1 MPADQEETPPAG
13 RRTTT
18 AARRTSRRLPRAL
31 LPFVV
36 PRYRLLAGA
45 LTLSLLGSGMWIV
58 ALVWQVIE
66 LDGGPVQLS
75 QVATASAVGMLAAV
89 LVGGVV
95 ADRVPQHRI
104 LMAVELTK
112 ALLVGAVAALALTG
126 LLELWHLVVVS
137 AVVGATEGFFYPAY
151 SALLPTVLP
160 PEQLLA
166 ANGVEGVLR
175 PAVMNAAGPAA
186 ASVVVAQFSPGLAF
200 ALVSASQVLA
210 ATGLRLMEGTPPPRV
225 DEEPRHPLR
234 VLATDLRD
242 GFGYMTRTPWFMAT
256 LLFATV
262 WVLLLI
268 GPIEVLLPFA
278 VRDQAGGG
286 PEQFALVLAAFGV
299 GGAVGS
305 LAVASWRMPRRYL
318 TVMVL
323 AWSVG
328 AMPIALIGSTDRL
341 WVMVVA
347 VFVTGVTSGVGQ
359 VIWGTLL
366 QRRVPAELLG
376 RVSSLDFFVSLL
388 LMPVS
393 MALAGPVGEAIGLGP
408 VFLVAGLVPVVFG
421 LAAIVLARMPRD
433 EIEHPLTLTPEP
445 HAGATTH

>member
-1 MPADQEETPPAG
+1 MSADQEETHSSAARPD
-13 RRTTT
+13 T
-18 AARRTSRRLPRAL
+18 AAPGASSRLPRAL

-36 PRYRLLAGA
+36 PRYRFLAGA

-58 ALVWQVIE
+58 AVVWQVIE

-75 QVATASAVGMLAAV
+75 QVATASAAGMLAAV

-104 LMAVELTK
+104 LMTVELTK
-112 ALLVGAVAALALTG
+112 AALVGAVAALALTG
-126 LLELWHLVVVS
+126 LLELWHLVAVS

-175 PAVMNAAGPAA
+175 PAVMNAAGPAV
-186 ASVVVAQFSPGLAF
+186 ASVVVAQVSPGLAF

-210 ATGLRLMEGTPPPRV
+210 ATGLRLMGGAPLRRA
-225 DEEPRHPLR
+225 DGEPGHPLA
-234 VLATDLRD
+234 VLLADVRA

-286 PEQFALVLAAFGV
+286 PEEFALVLASFGV

-366 QRRVPAELLG
+366 QRRVPAQMLG

-393 MALAGPVGEAIGLGP
+393 MALAGPVGEAVGLRP
-408 VFLVAGLVPVVFG
+408 VFLVAGLVPVAFG

-433 EIEHPLTLTPEP
+433 EIEHPLTLAPDP
-445 HAGATTH
+445 HADAAS

>member
-1 MPADQEETPPAG
+1 V
-13 RRTTT
+13 
-18 AARRTSRRLPRAL
+18 SVVRRLPRAL
-31 LPFVV
+31 RPFIV

-58 ALVWQVIE
+58 AVVWQVIE

-75 QVATASAVGMLAAV
+75 QVATAAAIGMLAAV

-104 LMAVELTK
+104 LMTVELTK
-112 ALLVGAVAALALTG
+112 ALLVGAIAALALTG
-126 LLELWHLVVVS
+126 MLELWHLVVVS

-186 ASVVVAQFSPGLAF
+186 ASVLIAQFSPGLAF
-200 ALVSASQVLA
+200 ALVSISQLLA
-210 ATGLRLMEGTPPPRV
+210 ATGLRLMGGAPLQPRDGEGG
-225 DEEPRHPLR
+225 HPLR
-234 VLATDLRD
+234 VLARDLRD
-242 GFGYMTRTPWFMAT
+242 GFRYMTRTPWFMAT

-262 WVLLLI
+262 WVLLLM

-286 PEQFALVLAAFGV
+286 PEEFALVLASFGV

-328 AMPIALIGSTDRL
+328 ATPIALLGSTDQL
-341 WVMVVA
+341 WVMVAA
-347 VFVTGVTSGVGQ
+347 VFVVGVTSGVGQ

-366 QRRVPAELLG
+366 QRRVPPNMLG

-393 MALAGPVGEAIGLGP
+393 MALAGPVGEAIGLRP

-421 LAAIVLARMPRD
+421 VLAIVLARMPRD
-433 EIEHPLTLTPEP
+433 EIEHPLTVEPEP
-445 HAGATTH
+445 HPAVQPEDAY

>member
-1 MPADQEETPPAG
+1 MSADQEET
-13 RRTTT
+13 RSS
-18 AARRTSRRLPRAL
+18 AARPEPAAPTSRRLPRAL
-31 LPFVV
+31 RPFLV
-36 PRYRLLAGA
+36 PRYRFLAGA
-45 LTLSLLGSGMWIV
+45 LTLSLLGTGMWIV

-95 ADRVPQHRI
+95 ADRVPQHQI
-104 LMAVELTK
+104 LMTVELTK
-112 ALLVGAVAALALTG
+112 AVLVGAAAALALTG

-175 PAVMNAAGPAA
+175 PALMNAAGPAA

-200 ALVSASQVLA
+200 AFVSASQVLA
-210 ATGLRLMEGTPPPRV
+210 ATGLHLMGGAPLDRENA
-225 DEEPRHPLR
+225 EPGHPLA
-234 VLATDLRD
+234 VLATDLRE
-242 GFGYMTRTPWFMAT
+242 GFRYMTRTPWFMAT
-256 LLFATV
+256 LLFATA

-286 PEQFALVLAAFGV
+286 PQEFALVLASFGI

-347 VFVTGVTSGVGQ
+347 VFVTGLTSGVGQ

-366 QRRVPAELLG
+366 QRRVPAAMLG

-393 MALAGPVGEAIGLGP
+393 MALAGPVGEAVGLRP

-421 LAAIVLARMPRD
+421 VAAIVLAHMPRD
-433 EIEHPLTLTPEP
+433 EIEHPLTVTTEP
-445 HAGATTH
+445 HAGAAY

>member
-1 MPADQEETPPAG
+1 MSADPEETHSSAARPD
-13 RRTTT
+13 T
-18 AARRTSRRLPRAL
+18 AAPGASSRLPRAL

-36 PRYRLLAGA
+36 PRYRFLAGA

-58 ALVWQVIE
+58 AVVWQVIE

-75 QVATASAVGMLAAV
+75 QVATASAAGMLAAV

-95 ADRVPQHRI
+95 ADRVPQHRL
-104 LMAVELTK
+104 LMTVELTK
-112 ALLVGAVAALALTG
+112 AALVGAVAALALTG
-126 LLELWHLVVVS
+126 LLELWHLVAVS

-186 ASVVVAQFSPGLAF
+186 ASVVVAQVSPGLAF

-210 ATGLRLMEGTPPPRV
+210 ATGLRLMGGAPLRRA
-225 DEEPRHPLR
+225 DGEPGHPLA
-234 VLATDLRD
+234 VLLADVRA

-286 PEQFALVLAAFGV
+286 PEEFALVLASFGV

-366 QRRVPAELLG
+366 QRRVPAQMLG

-393 MALAGPVGEAIGLGP
+393 MALAGPVGEAVGLRP
-408 VFLVAGLVPVVFG
+408 VFLVAGLVPVAFG

-433 EIEHPLTLTPEP
+433 EIEHPLTLAPDP
-445 HAGATTH
+445 HADAAS

>member
-1 MPADQEETPPAG
+1 MSADPEETHSSAARPD
-13 RRTTT
+13 T
-18 AARRTSRRLPRAL
+18 AAPGASSRLPRAL

-36 PRYRLLAGA
+36 PRYRFLAGA

-58 ALVWQVIE
+58 AVVWQVIE

-75 QVATASAVGMLAAV
+75 QVATASAAGMLAAV

-104 LMAVELTK
+104 LMTVELTK
-112 ALLVGAVAALALTG
+112 AALVGAVAALALTG
-126 LLELWHLVVVS
+126 LLELWHLVAVS

-186 ASVVVAQFSPGLAF
+186 ASVVVAQVSPGLAF

-210 ATGLRLMEGTPPPRV
+210 ATGLRLMGGAPLRRA
-225 DEEPRHPLR
+225 DGEPGHPLA
-234 VLATDLRD
+234 VLLADVRA

-286 PEQFALVLAAFGV
+286 PEEFALVLASFGV

-366 QRRVPAELLG
+366 QRRVPAQMLG

-393 MALAGPVGEAIGLGP
+393 MALAGPVGEAVGLRP
-408 VFLVAGLVPVVFG
+408 VFLVAGLVPVAFG

-433 EIEHPLTLTPEP
+433 EIEHPLTLAPDP
-445 HAGATTH
+445 HADAAS